1 MTDIFSWSQDAGG
14 IVTVTMDDPAQS
26 ANTMTDRFVEQLP
39 RLLDRLEAARDGIA
53 GVIVTSAK
61 ETFFA
66 GGDLGLMMR
75 TTEDD
80 RPAVRAMLDGVKAAL
95 RRLELLGRPVVAA
108 INGAA
113 LGGGYEIALACHHRV
128 ALDSRAVKVGL
139 PEVTLGL
146 LPGGGGTTRAVR
158 MFGLQVALERI
169 LLSGRQF
176 GAAEALEQGLVDE
189 LATGREA
196 MLAAARRWIAANPD
210 ARQPWDR
217 PGYRLPGGTPSSPA
231 LWATLPTLPALLRK
245 KAQGAPNE
253 AAQSLLSAAVE
264 GAQVDFDNAQV
275 IESRYCAD
283 LICGQVSANIIQA
296 MFFDLQAIKRGASRP
311 AGYPPHTAGKVVV
324 LGAGMMGAGIAYV
337 SAKAGLDVV
346 LKDVSVEAAA
356 RGKSYSERL
365 LDKAVAAGRTTPEQ
379 RTAVLARITPTA
391 DIADARGADLVIE
404 AVFEDPALKKRVI
417 AEVLPHLAGD
427 AVVASNTSTLP
438 ITDLAGSVRD
448 PGGFIGLHFFSPVDR
463 MQLLEIVVGEKTS
476 DQTLAKAVDIA
487 RQIGKTPIVV
497 NDSRGFFTSRVIL
510 EFVNEAIALVGDGVP
525 AASVE
530 QAATQA
536 GYPVGALAL
545 VDELTLTLARTIR
558 EQTRAGYR
566 ASGVETPVHP
576 GWAVLDRMVDEFG
589 RRGRSS
595 GAGFYEYQ
603 DGRKAGLWPGLR
615 DAFGGRNTGIPLV
628 DMRERMLFAEALDA
642 VRCLDSGV
650 LRSVADA
657 NVGSILG
664 IGFPVWT
671 GGVLQ
676 YVNQYE
682 GGPAGFVARAREL
695 AGRYGERFTPPPS
708 LVARAQAGE
717 LFR

>member
-1 MTDIFSWSQDAGG
+1 MTDIFSWSQDADG

-39 RLLDRLEAARDGIA
+39 QLLDRLEAVRDGIA

-311 AGYPPHTAGKVVV
+311 AGYPPHAAGKVVV

-404 AVFEDPALKKRVI
+404 AVFEDPELKKRVI

-487 RQIGKTPIVV
+487 WQIGKTPIVV

-615 DAFGGRNTGIPLV
+615 DAFGGRNTDIPLV

-676 YVNQYE
+676 YVNQYD

-695 AGRYGERFTPPPS
+695 TAAYGERFTPPPS
-708 LVARAQAGE
+708 LVARAEAGE
-717 LFR
+717 LYR